1 MVEGSRRLLGS
12 QHPETLIF
20 AGDLGEMSCIMGD
33 HAAAAPLLEEAVE
46 GLSALEVGGTDL
58 QQLEQ
63 FKAALEANESC
74 LTDPTLAAKVQRDV
88 RQQRQEAEAS
98 LPSASA
104 TVVGVQSRPELNGAK
119 VTIRRFLIDKGRYTV
134 QLSIADRLVVA
145 DGDKENTNQAKV
157 QPKMINLKPANLVL
171 AEGSAVVATGLTG
184 APELNGQRGIV
195 EGWLEEKG
203 RYAVRLE
210 AKWQKKAANLRP
222 ENCRADVL
230 AL

>member
-1 MVEGSRRLLGS
+1 M
-12 QHPETLIF
+12 T
-20 AGDLGEMSCIMGD
+20 AGISC
-33 HAAAAPLLEEAVE
+33 
-46 GLSALEVGGTDL
+46 
-58 QQLEQ
+58 
-63 FKAALEANESC
+63 
-74 LTDPTLAAKVQRDV
+74 AAKYLSTFSRPQSLS
-88 RQQRQEAEAS
+88 RQLLDRQIEAS
-98 LPSASA
+98 LPSAAA
-104 TVVGVQSRPELNGAK
+104 TVVGVQSRPELNGAE

-134 QLSIADRLVVA
+134 QLPPGA
-145 DGDKENTNQAKV
+145 DGKREK
-157 QPKMINLKPANLVL
+157 INLKPANLVL

-210 AKWQKKAANLRP
+210 DKRRTKAANLRP

>member
-1 MVEGSRRLLGS
+1 MRPSVVARYSRPL
-12 QHPETLIF
+12 
-20 AGDLGEMSCIMGD
+20 
-33 HAAAAPLLEEAVE
+33 AAAIPSHTGSPSKWTSDSV
-46 GLSALEVGGTDL
+46 
-58 QQLEQ
+58 
-63 FKAALEANESC
+63 
-74 LTDPTLAAKVQRDV
+74 
-88 RQQRQEAEAS
+88 
-98 LPSASA
+98 LPSAAA
-104 TVVGVQSRPELNGAK
+104 TVVGVQSRPELNGAE

-134 QLSIADRLVVA
+134 QLPPDA
-145 DGDKENTNQAKV
+145 DGKQEK
-157 QPKMINLKPANLVL
+157 INLKPANLVL

-210 AKWQKKAANLRP
+210 DKRRKKAANLRP

>member
-1 MVEGSRRLLGS
+1 MRRAGRRPTPAVVVWCHALRQRRL
-12 QHPETLIF
+12 
-20 AGDLGEMSCIMGD
+20 
-33 HAAAAPLLEEAVE
+33 
-46 GLSALEVGGTDL
+46 
-58 QQLEQ
+58 
-63 FKAALEANESC
+63 
-74 LTDPTLAAKVQRDV
+74 R
-88 RQQRQEAEAS
+88 REAS
-98 LPSASA
+98 LPTAAA
-104 TVVGVQSRPELNGAK
+104 TVVGVQSRPELNGAE

-134 QLSIADRLVVA
+134 QLPPDA
-145 DGDKENTNQAKV
+145 DGKQEK
-157 QPKMINLKPANLVL
+157 INLKPANLVL

-210 AKWQKKAANLRP
+210 DKRRKKAANLRP